1 MQDNNPYEIKQTNI
15 NDEYKKGCSKNIQ
28 SNLLSKLENLLEKW
42 DLDNK
47 KEASIN
53 EKEIDLMDTK
63 AQKILLTMK
72 SRAKKVTNISNEC
85 KSSNI
90 RNIDSCIEKSSSTEK
105 EKASTVKIE
114 NYDHIIRYAN
124 CFKEN
129 QNIRYCNNAIHT
141 KMNCLMLE
149 KR

>member
-1 MQDNNPYEIKQTNI
+1 M
-15 NDEYKKGCSKNIQ
+15 Q

-42 DLDNK
+42 DLGDK

-53 EKEIDLMDTK
+53 EKEIELMDTK
-63 AQKILLTMK
+63 AQKISPTIK
-72 SRAKKVTNISNEC
+72 SGAEKVTNDSNEC

-90 RNIDSCIEKSSSTEK
+90 HNIDSCIETPSSNEE
-105 EKASTVKIE
+105 EKASTVEIE

-124 CFKEN
+124 RFKEN